1 MPDSQSGSDPSAWR
15 RSSCTKPDR
24 YGRKTLR
31 RPTAKRRPRELMR
44 VSAVERPHAAWRCLG
59 LVLVP
64 LLAACA
70 TAFEAPPSPAAVQ
83 AVRVGPTVDQSGKL
97 PLLRG
102 DTVLGRLFRIR
113 KITVGEALADDAG
126 RFLRKRGF
134 VVATTREASA
144 APVLRFEVRRW
155 DEEPPSTPAVTVSV
169 VPHSRGALDRRVSR
183 LADSNAG
190 CPDRIRGARSSRAVR
205 GTRAARQLEDST
217 DSLRTGRFT
226 VSP

>member
-1 MPDSQSGSDPSAWR
+1 
-15 RSSCTKPDR
+15 
-24 YGRKTLR
+24 
-31 RPTAKRRPRELMR
+31 MR

-169 VPHSRGALDRRVSR
+169 VARLVDPHTQEALWTAECRDWRIPTLGAPTVFE
-183 LADSNAG
+183 
-190 CPDRIRGARSSRAVR
+190 ARAQAVR
-205 GTRAARQLEDST
+205 SVVRALLANWKI
-217 DSLRTGRFT
+217 
-226 VSP
+226 PPIP